1 MRGLL
6 YISNAEVLLFIS
18 CGDRLEL
25 INHIPDIEAN
35 YQGLK
40 KLAGHLRT
48 GGWFLLNIQ
57 KLRIDLEK
65 KLPGGI
71 VYSQLIDELEDK
83 KAIYLRKMV
92 NF

>member
-57 KLRIDLEK
+57 KLFSSDVIKTFKGE
-65 KLPGGI
+65 
-71 VYSQLIDELEDK
+71 
-83 KAIYLRKMV
+83 
-92 NF
+92 